1 MNDIN
6 LSLIDLFIQATV
18 VVQGVLLLLLA
29 ASLLGWSVIIEKALT
44 LRRLGRQAGSFEELR
59 ASLASRPQTRGDG
72 LAGELHQAGL
82 AEIACPHPGEHPSD
96 ARDRVERSMRE
107 SLAAVLMQA
116 EQRLGY
122 LATIG
127 SAAPFIGL
135 FGTVWGIMHAFAG
148 IARHHDTSLAA
159 VAPGIAEA
167 LAATAIGLVTAI
179 PAAIA
184 YNKLAGDFSMFSR
197 RMNLGIARFAR
208 QLVDLEA
215 AP

>member
-6 LSLIDLFIQATV
+6 LSLIDLFIQATA

-59 ASLASRPQTRGDG
+59 ASLASRPQTRSDG

-215 AP
+215 TP

>member
-44 LRRLGRQAGSFEELR
+44 LRRLGRQAGSFEQLR

-72 LAGELHQAGL
+72 LAGELQQAGL

>member
-6 LSLIDLFIQATV
+6 LSLLDLFIQATV

-44 LRRLGRQAGSFEELR
+44 LRRLGRQAGSFEQLR

-72 LAGELHQAGL
+72 LAGELQQAGL

-208 QLVDLEA
+208 QLVDLEG

>member
-1 MNDIN
+1 
-6 LSLIDLFIQATV
+6 
-18 VVQGVLLLLLA
+18 
-29 ASLLGWSVIIEKALT
+29 
-44 LRRLGRQAGSFEELR
+44 
-59 ASLASRPQTRGDG
+59 
-72 LAGELHQAGL
+72 
-82 AEIACPHPGEHPSD
+82 
-96 ARDRVERSMRE
+96 
-107 SLAAVLMQA
+107 
-116 EQRLGY
+116 
-122 LATIG
+122 
-127 SAAPFIGL
+127 
-135 FGTVWGIMHAFAG
+135 MHAFAG

-184 YNKLAGDFSMFSR
+184 YNKLAGDFSMLSR

>member
-44 LRRLGRQAGSFEELR
+44 LRRLGRQAGSFEQLR

-72 LAGELHQAGL
+72 
-82 AEIACPHPGEHPSD
+82 
-96 ARDRVERSMRE
+96 
-107 SLAAVLMQA
+107 
-116 EQRLGY
+116 
-122 LATIG
+122 
-127 SAAPFIGL
+127 
-135 FGTVWGIMHAFAG
+135 
-148 IARHHDTSLAA
+148 
-159 VAPGIAEA
+159 
-167 LAATAIGLVTAI
+167 
-179 PAAIA
+179 
-184 YNKLAGDFSMFSR
+184 LAGDFSMFSR